1 MLLNEIIN
9 LKNFENIWSIV
20 AKKIIK
26 DENNTTVDGYIFFIK
41 IRFSLFEFSNKI
53 LIKIK
58 GKLNK
63 KRYLLNNEYLFK
75 NTNKKTPKKK

>member
-1 MLLNEIIN
+1 M
-9 LKNFENIWSIV
+9 
-20 AKKIIK
+20 
-26 DENNTTVDGYIFFIK
+26 DIFFIK

-75 NTNKKTPKKK
+75 NTNKKLLKKIKYACRKIKIAKFCHLLSSIIFCALKISIINGQT

>member
-41 IRFSLFEFSNKI
+41 IRFSLFEFSN
-53 LIKIK
+53 
-58 GKLNK
+58 
-63 KRYLLNNEYLFK
+63 
-75 NTNKKTPKKK
+75 